1 MKRIILLVVLFVI
14 DILYCDMGAS
24 AQNKAKERIQESK
37 IISLKKTRYDYES
50 VIYYD
55 GSSVISY
62 VQIHDVANYRSDV
75 MIPNTIPWLDHL
87 GDIVDESV
95 ELEVI
100 ESWVPYAPGWVQ
112 YVVCN
117 QNLEKE
123 IVPLVLRCFSKKER
137 EFLKKSNAKISFD
150 RVFVDSFG
158 KLLEQEIGVS
168 TKNRELGYGAI
179 NPKHLIK
186 IDKMLKKR
194 MTFEDFGVMDM
205 AGLPYLA
212 DFYWR
217 FEFKDESIRLFAKGF
232 STWDHVLKGDN
243 IEMYKDHV
251 EFFRKEFSKYTAAE
265 D

>member
-1 MKRIILLVVLFVI
+1 M
-14 DILYCDMGAS
+14 
-24 AQNKAKERIQESK
+24 
-37 IISLKKTRYDYES
+37 
-50 VIYYD
+50 
-55 GSSVISY
+55 
-62 VQIHDVANYRSDV
+62 ANYRGKVD
-75 MIPNTIPWLDHL
+75 IPNTIPWLDHL

-117 QNLEKE
+117 QDLEKE
-123 IVPLVLRCFSKKER
+123 IVPLLLRCFSKKER
-137 EFLKKSNAKISFD
+137 ELLKSSRARISFEN
-150 RVFVDSFG
+150 VFVDSSG
-158 KLLEQEIGVS
+158 KLVEQEIFVS
-168 TKNRELGYGAI
+168 SKTKEFDPRTI

-186 IDKMLKKR
+186 VDKMLKKY

-217 FEFKDESIRLFAKGF
+217 FGFKDESIRLFAKGF